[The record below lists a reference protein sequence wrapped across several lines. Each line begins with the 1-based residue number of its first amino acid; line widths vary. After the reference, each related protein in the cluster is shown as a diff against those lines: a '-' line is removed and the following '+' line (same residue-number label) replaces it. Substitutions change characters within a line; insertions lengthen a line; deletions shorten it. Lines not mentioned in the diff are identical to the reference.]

1 MQSAVATLMCQ
12 QYEAGNFK
20 LYLFSSICTDFSGY
34 DLICKK
40 SPNLLVDRPQL
51 AGKMFS
57 PTSWQLVAGSCRL
70 SVDEIGWKEE
80 NSAAPKYFFVFSLV
94 ITAVTCSLHQP
105 DWSGSHLVPGCSGV
119 KL

>member
-1 MQSAVATLMCQ
+1 MDTILFAKKPKLVGRQAP
-12 QYEAGNFK
+12 AGREN
-20 LYLFSSICTDFSGY
+20 
-34 DLICKK
+34 
-40 SPNLLVDRPQL
+40 
-51 AGKMFS
+51 MFS

>member
-1 MQSAVATLMCQ
+1 MQSAVATRMCQ

-51 AGKMFS
+51 AGKICFHQ
-57 PTSWQLVAGSCRL
+57 PVGSWLL
-70 SVDEIGWKEE
+70 EVDEIGWKEE